1 MSECFG
7 IRDAASLERAAPL
20 ADQPRTHVLIVDDD
34 RAGRCLCISYCDLFD
49 FTFSVA
55 SSAPEAA
62 AALRRERFDAVL
74 MNVHMEDGG
83 PADLAALRALDP
95 TAPMIGVTALGRG
108 DEAQRWLAAGMAEV
122 LAKPV
127 TAAKLYAAL
136 TAVVVDEP
144 EQPRSWAPAA

>member
-7 IRDAASLERAAPL
+7 IRDAALPERAAPL

-34 RAGRCLCISYCDLFD
+34 STGRCLCISYCDLFD
-49 FTFSVA
+49 FTCAVA
-55 SSAPEAA
+55 RSAPEAA

-95 TAPMIGVTALGRG
+95 TAPIIGLTALGRS
-108 DEAQRWLAAGMAEV
+108 DEAQRWLAAGMADV

-136 TAVVVDEP
+136 TAAVADEP
-144 EQPRSWAPAA
+144 EQPRSWAPAG